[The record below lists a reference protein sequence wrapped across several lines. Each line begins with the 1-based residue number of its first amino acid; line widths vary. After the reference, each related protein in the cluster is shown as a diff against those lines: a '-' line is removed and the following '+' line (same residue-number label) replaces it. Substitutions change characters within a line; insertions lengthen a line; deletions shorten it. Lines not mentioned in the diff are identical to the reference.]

1 MGFEMNRRC
10 FFGRAALVVGA
21 ALAASMAGRARA
33 EQRGTPEDAKA
44 MVAKAIELYKAKGAA
59 SFDIMNKGESMG
71 FRHGDIY
78 IFVFRAGAQPRVVA
92 QAADST
98 RVGLD
103 VTTLTDSAGKAFG
116 KEMLARASAEGA
128 WVDYVRNNPVTNKEE
143 PKSSWVRLYDGY
155 VFGCGIYKA
164 P

>member
-1 MGFEMNRRC
+1 MNRRR
-10 FFGRAALVVGA
+10 FISRGAIVVGI
-21 ALAASMAGRARA
+21 ALAASMPGRSHA

-44 MVAKAIELYKAKGAA
+44 MVAKAIDLYKAKGTA
-59 SFDIMNKGESMG
+59 SFDIMNKGEATG
-71 FRHGDIY
+71 FRQGDIY
-78 IFVFRAGAQPRVVA
+78 IFVLSAGAQPKVVA

-103 VTTLTDSAGKAFG
+103 VTMLTDSAGKAFG
-116 KEMLARASAEGA
+116 KEMLARASADGA

-143 PKSSWVRLYDGY
+143 PKSSWAVFYDGY
-155 VFGCGIYKA
+155 VFGCGVYKA